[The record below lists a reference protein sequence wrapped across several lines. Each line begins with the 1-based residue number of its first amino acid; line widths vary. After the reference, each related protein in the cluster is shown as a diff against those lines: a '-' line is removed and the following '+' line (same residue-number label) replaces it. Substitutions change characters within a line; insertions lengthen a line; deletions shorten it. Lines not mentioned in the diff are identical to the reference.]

1 MNKPILVL
9 LSALLLPLL
18 SSLTNAAEEQIFID
32 DLMLPQLRSQID
44 KIQKEI
50 YKVFNASTEDDQFKI
65 VCHDYSPT
73 DSSIKREVCEPEFTI
88 STRTANSRSARR
100 GANPL
105 LTPRQLQGVLADEHQ
120 ILSEAIAALRE
131 ENNYYDELNT
141 IAGVLNARLE
151 EISK

>member
-32 DLMLPQLRSQID
+32 DLTLPQLRSQID

-50 YKVFNASTEDDQFKI
+50 YKVFNASGEDDQFKI

-73 DSSIKREVCEPEFTI
+73 CSLIKRGMRAAIYYQHKNREFEKC
-88 STRTANSRSARR
+88 SQRS
-100 GANPL
+100 
-105 LTPRQLQGVLADEHQ
+105 
-120 ILSEAIAALRE
+120 
-131 ENNYYDELNT
+131 
-141 IAGVLNARLE
+141 
-151 EISK
+151 